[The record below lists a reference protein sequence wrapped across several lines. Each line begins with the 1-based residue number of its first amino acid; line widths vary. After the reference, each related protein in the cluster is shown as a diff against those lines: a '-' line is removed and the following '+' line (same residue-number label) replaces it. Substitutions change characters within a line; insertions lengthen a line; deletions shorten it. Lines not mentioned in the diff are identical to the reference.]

1 MPNPAYSSLQ
11 SMQVERQSN
20 VMSLQSRAAA
30 LRAEIASINAS
41 AAREPGAA
49 AEATRISRDYEVL
62 RGQYDALLQDREELR
77 LRGQVENERSAVQF
91 EVIDPP
97 TTPRSPAAPN
107 RALLLAGVLIL
118 GLGAGT
124 GTAFTLSKL
133 GSTFA
138 TANQLERTFGLP
150 VIGTITHSFTEAGR
164 ELRARRFKYFAAG
177 LGGLGVVFVALLA
190 IEFVLLGIMASGV
203 PA

>member
-1 MPNPAYSSLQ
+1 
-11 SMQVERQSN
+11 QSN

-49 AEATRISRDYEVL
+49 AEAQRISRDYEVL
-62 RGQYDALLQDREELR
+62 RTQYDELLQDREELR
-77 LRGQVENERSAVQF
+77 LRGQVASERSAVQF

-97 TTPRSPAAPN
+97 TTPRSPDAPN
-107 RALLLAGVLIL
+107 RPLLLLGVLLL
-118 GLGAGT
+118 GLGAGA
-124 GTAFTLSKL
+124 GTAYALSKL

-150 VIGTITHSFTEAGR
+150 VIGTISHTFTEAGR
-164 ELRARRFKYFAAG
+164 DLRRKRFKYFAAG
-177 LGGLGVVFVALLA
+177 VSGLGVLFVVLVGV
-190 IEFVLLGIMASGV
+190 EFVQRSTMA
-203 PA
+203 